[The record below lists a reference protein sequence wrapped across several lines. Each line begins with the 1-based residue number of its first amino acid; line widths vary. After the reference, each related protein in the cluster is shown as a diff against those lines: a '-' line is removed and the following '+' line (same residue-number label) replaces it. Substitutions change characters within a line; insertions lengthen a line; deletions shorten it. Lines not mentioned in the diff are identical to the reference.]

1 VAEAVHSGVLCLL
14 ALSMSCA
21 SPTDA
26 AFASEAQQQVKV
38 DRPQGAEAG
47 HHPLIEVKFV
57 LRQAPAERDQTPRIE
72 LTESL
77 SVAGS
82 VQMGSMQ
89 TWGSHVLSL
98 NPGYVNPN
106 ADICSGWACRG
117 YLVNASATQGS
128 RGK

>member
-57 LRQAPAERDQTPRIE
+57 LRQAPAEQDQSPRIE
-72 LTESL
+72 LTESPL
-77 SVAGS
+77 SAHADEFHAS
-82 VQMGSMQ
+82 MGFAC
-89 TWGSHVLSL
+89 LSL
-98 NPGYVNPN
+98 SPGYVNPN

>member
-72 LTESL
+72 LTESPL
-77 SVAGS
+77 SA
-82 VQMGSMQ
+82 
-89 TWGSHVLSL
+89 
-98 NPGYVNPN
+98 N
-106 ADICSGWACRG
+106 ADEFHASMGFACPLTEPGLRKSQCG
-117 YLVNASATQGS
+117 YMQWLGVQGIP
-128 RGK
+128 RECERHPGQPR